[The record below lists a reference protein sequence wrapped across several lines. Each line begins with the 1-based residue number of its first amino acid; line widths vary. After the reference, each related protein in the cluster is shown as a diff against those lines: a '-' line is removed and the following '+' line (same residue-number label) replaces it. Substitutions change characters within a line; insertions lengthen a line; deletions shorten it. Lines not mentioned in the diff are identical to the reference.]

1 MIRAVLVLFFM
12 IAAVGFGVNAYATFG
27 DISLTPPKMVSTT
40 GEQLEALHVG
50 EQIGV
55 ESVIT
60 NHATSEKRFT
70 YMVQVLNNKGQTEYF
85 EGLSASILPNQ
96 SFTVSQSWIPKES
109 GQYTVQTF
117 VWDSLLFPTPVTK
130 VMQTQV
136 TVE

>member
-1 MIRAVLVLFFM
+1 MIRTVLVLSFI
-12 IAAVGFGVNAYATFG
+12 IAAVGFGVNAHATFG
-27 DISLTPPKMVSTT
+27 DISLTSPKMVSTT
-40 GEQLEALHVG
+40 GEQLGALHVG
-50 EQIGV
+50 DQIGV

-60 NHATSEKRFT
+60 NHAASEKRFT

-117 VWDSLLFPTPVTK
+117 VWDGLLLPTPVTK